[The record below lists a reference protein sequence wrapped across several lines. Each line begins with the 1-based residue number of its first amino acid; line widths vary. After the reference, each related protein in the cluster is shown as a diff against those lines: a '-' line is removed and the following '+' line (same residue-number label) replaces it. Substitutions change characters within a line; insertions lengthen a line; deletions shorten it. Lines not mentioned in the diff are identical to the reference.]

1 MADNRKWAADV
12 VSGEMERLERNK
24 DEIRC
29 SSIVQ
34 TSRQTRLL
42 VGFLQRGRIRVPFF
56 FLSSFLSF
64 KYNNRYLFLSLLKI
78 YFVLIYSHDTWIYI
92 DEIVLKIFVDEFMY
106 IFVELVFF
114 FF

>member
-56 FLSSFLSF
+56 FLSFFLSSIIIGIYF
-64 KYNNRYLFLSLLKI
+64 FLSLK
-78 YFVLIYSHDTWIYI
+78 YTSY
-92 DEIVLKIFVDEFMY
+92 
-106 IFVELVFF
+106 
-114 FF
+114 

>member
-56 FLSSFLSF
+56 LPFFLSF

-114 FF
+114 F